1 MSNVHHKKKILVV
14 ENELKTLFQIRK
26 ILEHERMD
34 LLESLNT
41 EDALEIL
48 EREEVHLVI
57 CNIQMPGMSG
67 TEFLNELHNWD
78 SELPVILTSNE
89 SSEKDWEEAMHA
101 DAIALISRPIRREL
115 LLKAVHKALSTREA
129 VASI

>member
-1 MSNVHHKKKILVV
+1 MNHVHHKKKILVV
-14 ENELKTLFQIRK
+14 ENDRRTLDQIHK
-26 ILEHERMD
+26 ILEHERVD
-34 LLESLNT
+34 LLESLSA
-41 EDALEIL
+41 EDALDVL

-78 SELPVILTSNE
+78 SELPVILTSTE

-115 LLKAVHKALSTREA
+115 LLKAVHKAIHTREA
-129 VASI
+129 VASL